1 MNVFANPHVAQL
13 GGAHSPLIAFLV
25 GLVAVIL
32 LLVYWDLPAFV
43 GLVIATLVVGIVA
56 PQVAFAEVP
65 ARVAESFGEGMAGI
79 GIPILMAAVIGK
91 SMMASGAAERIVRG
105 FTSLTGSENSDFA
118 LWGSSSFLAI
128 PVFFDNVFYLMAPL
142 ARSMRARV
150 GKNYAL
156 YLVVVGAGAATTHVF
171 VPPTPGPLAVAEE
184 IPGTNL
190 GMTILVGLTV
200 AGPSAFVGGIVYGRW
215 INRRMDI
222 PLRDAMDTTGDE
234 LSELAERSNSQL
246 PGVLEASL
254 PILLAVALVAS
265 DTAATTFLGEE
276 APIRSITGFFGD
288 PNFALTAA
296 AIAAALTY
304 RRMRA
309 LSDEAWGDEL
319 TEALKS
325 GGNIAAITAAGG
337 AFGAMLAAAG
347 IGDYITNLLSGLGIG
362 VLVTAWLIA
371 ATVRIAQG
379 SATVAMLTTAG
390 IMAGSGAVASLSVN
404 PAYLVMAIGAGGN
417 ICSWYNDSGFWL
429 VKEIGGL
436 TQTETLKTW
445 TALTTIVSVTGL
457 LTVIVLSTFF
467 PLA

>member
-1 MNVFANPHVAQL
+1 M
-13 GGAHSPLIAFLV
+13 GGAHSPLIAFVV
-25 GLVAVIL
+25 GLISVIA

-43 GLVIATLVVGIVA
+43 GLIIATLVVGIVA

-65 ARVAESFGEGMAGI
+65 SRIAQAFGEGMAEI

-171 VPPTPGPLAVAEE
+171 VPPTPGPLAVAAE

-190 GMTILVGLTV
+190 GVTILVGLMV
-200 AGPSAFVGGIVYGRW
+200 ALPSAFVGGIGYGRW
-215 INRRMDI
+215 INKRIDI
-222 PLRDAMDTTGDE
+222 PLRDAMDTSGDE
-234 LSELAERSNSQL
+234 LSELAQRSNSQL
-246 PGVLEASL
+246 PGVFEASL
-254 PILLAVALVAS
+254 PILLAVVLVAS
-265 DTAATTFLGEE
+265 DTAATTFLGEN
-276 APIRSITGFFGD
+276 APIRSVTGFLGD
-288 PNFALTAA
+288 PNFALTVA

-337 AFGAMLAAAG
+337 AFGALLAAAG
-347 IGDYITNLLSGLGIG
+347 IGDYITNILSELGIG

-417 ICSWYNDSGFWL
+417 IFSWYNDSGFWL

-445 TALTTIVSVTGL
+445 TALTTIVSVMGL
-457 LTVIVLSTFF
+457 LMVLLLSWVL
-467 PLA
+467 PLT